1 MLRSIFYRLDPN
13 FFDHQH
19 NHTIVQFSD
28 IFSVMLMKYKQ
39 GVWLDTDVY
48 LVQQFH
54 PEVGENWLARENALR
69 VGVSAHC
76 IYRLI
81 VRL

>member
-1 MLRSIFYRLDPN
+1 
-13 FFDHQH
+13 
-19 NHTIVQFSD
+19 
-28 IFSVMLMKYKQ
+28 MLMKYKQ

-48 LVQQFH
+48 LVQQFY